1 MGNIFIPSY
10 PNPSR
15 VLEQLKRE
23 VSFPPSFVFLLPKLL
38 FSPLNSL
45 LLLYRANKAE
55 SNYSVNW
62 RGEMRCCRKCLE
74 FEDLSIVQKS
84 ENSILQK
91 VGDQPEDFHP
101 EFQEP
106 PGGRIPG
113 IHHFVTGLGRIPHLS
128 HPF

>member
-1 MGNIFIPSY
+1 MGNIFVLSY

-45 LLLYRANKAE
+45 LLLYEANKAG

-62 RGEMRCCRKCLE
+62 VGEMRCCRKFLE
-74 FEDLSIVQKS
+74 FEDFSIVRITR
-84 ENSILQK
+84 IL
-91 VGDQPEDFHP
+91 FC
-101 EFQEP
+101 
-106 PGGRIPG
+106 R
-113 IHHFVTGLGRIPHLS
+113 R
-128 HPF
+128 

>member
-1 MGNIFIPSY
+1 MGNIFAPSY

-45 LLLYRANKAE
+45 LLLYRANKAG
-55 SNYSVNW
+55 SNYTVNW
-62 RGEMRCCRKCLE
+62 VGEMRCCRKFLE
-74 FEDLSIVQKS
+74 FENLSVVRRMKILF
-84 ENSILQK
+84 LQK
-91 VGDQPEDFHP
+91 VGEQPEDFLP
-101 EFQEP
+101 EFQEL

-113 IHHFVTGLGRIPHLS
+113 IHHFMAGLDRIPHLS
-128 HPF
+128 HPC